1 MIRLIVEA
9 IPYKNKKER
18 EKIIM
23 KYHKHSII
31 EIWDKF
37 VYVERIEVVK

>member
-1 MIRLIVEA
+1 MIRYIVEA
-9 IPYKNKKER
+9 IPYKNRKER
-18 EKIIM
+18 IEIVK

-37 VYVERIEVVK
+37 IYVERIEVE